1 MDIERLK
8 ELKIAKQVL
17 ILNKAVV
24 EYELA
29 TSKEDQDF
37 IKAVE
42 TAIALIDEAIA
53 RQSVKSEEVQREIN
67 RLTDALKQT
76 KEAAKELKEQKY
88 AVNMLPVYDQ
98 IKSLELAITALQAYQ
113 PWVSVSERLPTEKDA
128 DENGYVLVLFSDRAV
143 ESWSIDEIDD
153 WNTDELR
160 VVGDFGCITHWRSM
174 LPEPP
179 KGE

>member
-1 MDIERLK
+1 MDIESALK
-8 ELKIAKQVL
+8 NIGDWISEETELRKYPKGELLALSESLQAL
-17 ILNKAVV
+17 KA
-24 EYELA
+24 E
-29 TSKEDQDF
+29 
-37 IKAVE
+37 
-42 TAIALIDEAIA
+42 IA

-98 IKSLELAITALQAYQ
+98 IKSLELQITALQAYQ
-113 PWVSVSERLPTEKDA
+113 PWVSVKDRLPTKDTTVIVCFDDGFIATVTYGA
-128 DENGYVLVLFSDRAV
+128 DWELWSDSG
-143 ESWSIDEIDD
+143 EP
-153 WNTDELR
+153 
-160 VVGDFGCITHWRSM
+160 THWKP